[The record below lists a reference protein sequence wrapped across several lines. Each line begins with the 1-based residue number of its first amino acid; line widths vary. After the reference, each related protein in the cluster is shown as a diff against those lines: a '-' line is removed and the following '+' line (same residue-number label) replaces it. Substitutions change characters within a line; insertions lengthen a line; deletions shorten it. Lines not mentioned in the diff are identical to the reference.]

1 MYIFCPVE
9 WLKENE
15 DMAEKTHN
23 ALMHAVVMAITDLLS
38 ITNWEE
44 FLEQIKR
51 SQRRIFADFKL
62 GFLMDEK

>member
-1 MYIFCPVE
+1 MT
-9 WLKENE
+9 
-15 DMAEKTHN
+15 EKTHDT
-23 ALMHAVVMAITDLLS
+23 LMHAVVMAITDLLS